1 LLSLPVY
8 CRRAARHASIQFK
21 HFAPNEF
28 YESPQS
34 QTNMKDIQFA
44 FRKLRQSPAFTA
56 IAVITLALGIGL
68 NTAIFSLI
76 NDLFLKG
83 LPFKEPARVV
93 HLYGGDKSR
102 GLEDIG
108 ISAPRF
114 FHYRDGQTLF
124 DGIAGENFFAFTL
137 TGMGDAVQIF
147 GGRLTSNYF
156 DLLGVRPILGRNFL
170 PEEEE
175 GADVAVITKS
185 FWQKR
190 MGGDPNV
197 IGRSITL
204 DGVAHTIVGVLP
216 NMPATWF
223 GANPVAEV
231 WTTKPF
237 QLPGFSYE
245 RMMRGTSFLRVVG
258 RMKPEMTVAQ
268 VKAALPSLDKGYN
281 TQYPNKIDSV
291 LMTSLRTLP
300 EDVTNNFRSGFITLF
315 AAVCFVLLIACSNV
329 ANLLLVRF
337 SGRRREI
344 ALRMAIGASRM
355 SVVRLFVFESV
366 LVSMIAG
373 AVGAFVAWRLVPLI
387 PQLASNFLPLEANT
401 VTSLSL
407 PVLTFT
413 IGLSILTG
421 LLMGIYPALQ
431 GSHADLV
438 DGLKEGGRGSSG
450 SVRQQR
456 FRKILVGAQVALS
469 VTLLAGAALLITSF
483 VRLSQ
488 QNIGFRSQNLWTG
501 AITLP
506 ISQYPDTASR
516 QRLAEQTLDALRDVP
531 GIQSATISGDIP
543 LNGGNRT
550 LYARGD
556 RDVPPIEKRANGP
569 SHDIAP
575 GYFKT
580 WGIPLLAGREFDEHD
595 VAEGQMVCLISQAG
609 AKKVYPNEN
618 PIGKTLLVS
627 SLGVPCEIVGIV
639 GDVRSIRVAEAPGME
654 FYRPWAQENFPF
666 LNIDVRSNLKVEEVT
681 KLVQAALTKVNAGLA
696 IAVPQGMDAVV
707 AQALGQARLMM
718 WLLGIFAGVALL
730 LASIGIYGAVAYT
743 VEQRTGEIG
752 VRMALGAQTRD
763 VLRLIVN
770 QGMKPVVIGLGIGL
784 LAAFALGRLLT
795 SQLFEVSA
803 HNPALLGGA
812 TILLAGT
819 ALFACLLPA
828 RRAAMVDPVQALR
841 TE

>member
-1 LLSLPVY
+1 M
-8 CRRAARHASIQFK
+8 
-21 HFAPNEF
+21 N
-28 YESPQS
+28 
-34 QTNMKDIQFA
+34 DIRFA
-44 FRKLRQSPAFTA
+44 FRKLRQSPAFTS
-56 IAVITLALGIGL
+56 IAVLTLALGIGL
-68 NTAIFSLI
+68 NTTIFSLV

-83 LPFKEPARVV
+83 LPFKEPSRVL

-102 GLEDIG
+102 DLVDIG
-108 ISAPRF
+108 ISAPRYQHF
-114 FHYRDGQTLF
+114 KDGQTIF
-124 DGIAGENFFAFTL
+124 DGLAGENFFAFTL
-137 TGMGDAVQIF
+137 TGLGDAVQVF

-156 DLLGVRPILGRNFL
+156 DVLGVHPILGRNFL

-175 GADVAVITKS
+175 GADVALITKN

-190 MGGDPNV
+190 LGGDPNV

-204 DGVAHTIVGVLP
+204 DGMAHTIVGVLP

-231 WTTKPF
+231 WTTKPI

-245 RMMRGTSFLRVVG
+245 RLMRGTSFLRVIG
-258 RMKPEMTVAQ
+258 RLKPTVTLQQAQ
-268 VKAALPSLDKGYN
+268 AALPSLDQGYV
-281 TQYPNKIDSV
+281 TQNPNKIDS
-291 LMTSLRTLP
+291 SLATTLRP
-300 EDVTNNFRSGFITLF
+300 IPQDVTQNFRAGFVTLF

-344 ALRMAIGASRM
+344 ALRAALGASRA
-355 SVVRLFVFESV
+355 SIVRLFVFESL
-366 LVSMIAG
+366 LVSLIAG
-373 AVGAFVAWRLVPLI
+373 AAGAFVAWRLVPLV
-387 PQLASNFLPLEANT
+387 PQMASNFLPLEANT
-401 VTSLSL
+401 ATSVSVSVLAFTIALSL
-407 PVLTFT
+407 V
-413 IGLSILTG
+413 TG

-483 VRLSQ
+483 VRLTQ

-506 ISQYPDTASR
+506 ISQYPDAASR
-516 QRLAEQTLDALRDVP
+516 QRFAEQTLNELHNTP
-531 GIQSATISGDIP
+531 GLETATVSGDIP
-543 LNGGNRT
+543 LAGGNRT

-556 RDVPPIEKRANGP
+556 RDVPPIEKRATAP

-575 GYFKT
+575 DYFKT
-580 WGIPLLAGREFDEHD
+580 WGVPLLAGREFNEHD
-595 VAEGQMVCLISQAG
+595 VADGQMVCLISQAG

-618 PIGKTLLVS
+618 PIGKTLLVT
-627 SLGVPCEIVGIV
+627 SLGVPCEIIGIV
-639 GDVRSIRVAEAPGME
+639 GDVRSIRVADPPGME
-654 FYRPWAQENFPF
+654 FYRPWTQENFPF
-666 LNIDVRSNLKVEEVT
+666 VNVTIRSNLRVDAVT
-681 KLVQAALTKVNAGLA
+681 KLVQSALTRVNPGLA
-696 IAVPQGMDAVV
+696 IAVPQSMDAVV
-707 AQALGQARLMM
+707 AQALGQARLMT

-770 QGMKPVVIGLGIGL
+770 QGMKPVVIGLMIGIVC
-784 LAAFALGRLLT
+784 AFALSRLIA

-812 TILLAGT
+812 TILLAAT

-828 RRAAMVDPVQALR
+828 RRAAMLDPVQALR

>member
-1 LLSLPVY
+1 
-8 CRRAARHASIQFK
+8 
-21 HFAPNEF
+21 
-28 YESPQS
+28 
-34 QTNMKDIQFA
+34 MKDIKFA
-44 FRKLRQSPAFTA
+44 FRKLRQSPAFTV
-56 IAVITLALGIGL
+56 IAVLTLALGIGL
-68 NTAIFSLI
+68 NTTIFSLV
-76 NDLFLKG
+76 NELFLKA

-93 HLYGGDKSR
+93 HLMGGDKSR

-108 ISAPRF
+108 VSAPRYM
-114 FHYRDGQTLF
+114 HYRDGQTLF
-124 DGIAGENFFAFTL
+124 DGIAGENFFLFTL
-137 TGMGDAVQIF
+137 TGIGDPVQVF

-156 DLLGVRPILGRNFL
+156 ELLGVRPILGRNFL

-175 GADVAVITKS
+175 GADVAVVTKA

-190 MGGDPNV
+190 LGGDPNV

-204 DGVAHTIVGVLP
+204 DGMPHTIVGVLP
-216 NMPATWF
+216 NMPVTWF
-223 GANPVAEV
+223 GANPIAEV

-245 RMMRGTSFLRVVG
+245 RMMRGTSFLRVIG
-258 RMKPEMTVAQ
+258 RIKPGMSFAQ
-268 VKAALPSLDKGYN
+268 VKAALPSLDQSYR

-291 LMTSLRTLP
+291 LTTSARTLP
-300 EDVTNNFRSGFITLF
+300 QDVTQNFRAGFITLF
-315 AAVCFVLLIACSNV
+315 AAVTFVLLIACSNV

-344 ALRMAIGASRM
+344 ALRMAIGASRS
-355 SVVRLFVFESV
+355 SVVRLFVFESL
-366 LVSMIAG
+366 LVSVIAG
-373 AVGAFVAWRLVPLI
+373 LVGAFVAWRLVPLV
-387 PQLASNFLPLEANT
+387 PRMASNFLPLESNT
-401 VTSLSL
+401 ATSLSI
-407 PVLTFT
+407 PVLLFT

-421 LLMGIYPALQ
+421 LLMGIYPAMQ

-438 DGLKEGGRGSSG
+438 DALKEGGRGTAG
-450 SVRQQR
+450 SMRQQR
-456 FRKILVGAQVALS
+456 FRKTLVGAQVALS

-483 VRLSQ
+483 IRLTQ
-488 QNIGFRSQNLWTG
+488 QNIGFRTENLWTG

-506 ISQYPDTASR
+506 TSQYPDAATR
-516 QRLAEQTLDALRDVP
+516 QRFVEQTLDALRDVP
-531 GIQSATISGDIP
+531 GVQNATISGDIP

-550 LYARGD
+550 LYARAD
-556 RDVPPIEKRANGP
+556 RDVPPIENRANAP

-575 GYFKT
+575 NYFRT
-580 WGIPLLAGREFDEHD
+580 WGIPLLAGREFNEHD
-595 VAEGQMVCLISQAG
+595 TADSQKVCLVSQAG
-609 AKKVYPNEN
+609 AKKVWPNEN

-627 SLGVPCEIVGIV
+627 SLGVPYEIVGIV
-639 GDVRSIRVAEAPGME
+639 GDIRSIRVNEAPGME
-654 FYRPWAQENFPF
+654 FYLPWSQENFPF
-666 LNIDVRSNLKVEEVT
+666 VNVAIRTNM
-681 KLVQAALTKVNAGLA
+681 KLDAATRAVQSAISKVNPGLA
-696 IAVPQGMDAVV
+696 IAIPQMMESVV
-707 AQALGQARLMM
+707 AQALGQARLMT

-763 VLRLIVN
+763 VLKLIVN
-770 QGMKPVVIGLGIGL
+770 QGMRPVVIGLAIGIV
-784 LAAFALGRLLT
+784 AAFALGRLIS

-812 TILLAGT
+812 TIALAGI
-819 ALFACLLPA
+819 ALLACLLPA

>member
-1 LLSLPVY
+1 
-8 CRRAARHASIQFK
+8 
-21 HFAPNEF
+21 
-28 YESPQS
+28 
-34 QTNMKDIQFA
+34 MKDIQFA
-44 FRKLRQSPAFTA
+44 FRKLRQSPAFTS
-56 IAVITLALGIGL
+56 IAVLTLALGIGL

-83 LPFKEPARVV
+83 LSFKEPSRVV
-93 HLYGGDKSR
+93 HLMGGDKSR
-102 GLEDIG
+102 DLVDLPV
-108 ISAPRF
+108 SAPRF
-114 FHYRDGQTLF
+114 EHFRDGQTVF
-124 DGIAGENFFAFTL
+124 DSMAGENFFVFTL
-137 TGMGDAVQIF
+137 TGLGDAVQVF
-147 GGRLTSNYF
+147 GGRLTANYF
-156 DLLGVRPILGRNFL
+156 DVLGVQPILGRNFR

-175 GADVAVITKS
+175 GADVALITKN

-190 MGGDPNV
+190 LGGDPNV
-197 IGRSITL
+197 LGRSITL

-223 GANPVAEV
+223 GANPIAEV
-231 WTTKPF
+231 WTTKPM

-258 RMKPEMTVAQ
+258 RMKPGVTVKQVMT
-268 VKAALPSLDKGYN
+268 ALPSLDQSYR

-291 LMTSLRTLP
+291 LTSAIRTLP
-300 EDVTNNFRSGFITLF
+300 EDVTNNFRAGFITLF

-344 ALRMAIGASRM
+344 ALRMAIGASRA

-366 LVSMIAG
+366 LVSVIAG

-401 VTSLSL
+401 VTSLSF
-407 PVLTFT
+407 PVLAFT
-413 IGLSILTG
+413 IGLSLLTG

-483 VRLSQ
+483 VRLNQ

-501 AITLP
+501 AVTLP
-506 ISQYPDTASR
+506 ISQYPDAPSR
-516 QRLAEQTLDALRDVP
+516 QRFVEQTLDALRDVP
-531 GIQSATISGDIP
+531 GLESATVSGDIP

-556 RDVPPIEKRANGP
+556 RDVPPIEKRANAP

-575 GYFKT
+575 AYFKT
-580 WGIPLLAGREFDEHD
+580 WGVPLLAGREFNEHD
-595 VAEGQMVCLISQAG
+595 VADGQMVCLISQAG

-618 PIGKTLLVS
+618 PIGKTLLVT
-627 SLGVPCEIVGIV
+627 SLGVACEIVGIV
-639 GDVRSIRVAEAPGME
+639 GDVRSIQVKDAPGME

-666 LNIDVRSNLKVEEVT
+666 LNIDIRSNLKTDAVT
-681 KLVQAALTKVNAGLA
+681 KLVQSALSKVNPNLA
-696 IAVPQGMDAVV
+696 IAIPQSMDAVV
-707 AQALGQARLMM
+707 AQALGQARLMT

-752 VRMALGAQTRD
+752 VRMALGAQTLD

-770 QGMKPVVIGLGIGL
+770 QGMKPVVIGLAIGL

-803 HNPALLGGA
+803 YNPALLGGA
-812 TILLAGT
+812 TVLLAAI
-819 ALFACLLPA
+819 ALLACLLPA
-828 RRAAMVDPVQALR
+828 RRAALVDPVQALR

>member
-1 LLSLPVY
+1 MND
-8 CRRAARHASIQFK
+8 FK
-21 HFAPNEF
+21 FA
-28 YESPQS
+28 
-34 QTNMKDIQFA
+34 
-44 FRKLRQSPAFTA
+44 LRQLRKSPGFTLV
-56 IAVITLALGIGL
+56 AVLTLALGIGL

-76 NDLFLKG
+76 NDLFLRG
-83 LPFKEPARVV
+83 LSFQEPSRVV

-102 GLEDIG
+102 DFVDIG
-108 ISAPRF
+108 VSAPRYQ
-114 FHYRDGQTLF
+114 HWRDSQTLF
-124 DGIAGENFFAFTL
+124 DGLAAENFFAFTL
-137 TGMGDAVQIF
+137 TGMGDPVQIF
-147 GGRLTSNYF
+147 GGRVTSNYF
-156 DLLGVRPILGRNFL
+156 DVLGVRPMRGRNFL
-170 PEEEE
+170 PEEQE
-175 GADVAVITKS
+175 GADVALITES

-190 MGGDPNV
+190 LGADPNV

-204 DGVAHTIVGVLP
+204 DGTAHTIVGVLP

-237 QLPGFSYE
+237 QVPGFSYE

-258 RMKPEMTVAQ
+258 RMKPGITLKQLA
-268 VKAALPSLDKGYN
+268 AALPSLDQSYRA
-281 TQYPNKIDSV
+281 QYLSKIDSG
-291 LMTSLRTLP
+291 LTTYFRTLP
-300 EDVTNNFRSGFITLF
+300 QDVTQNFRAGFITLF

-344 ALRMAIGASRM
+344 ALRMAIGASR
-355 SVVRLFVFESV
+355 SGIVRLFVFES
-366 LVSMIAG
+366 LFVSVIAG
-373 AVGAFVAWRLVPLI
+373 VVGAFVAWRLVPVV
-387 PQLASNFLPLEANT
+387 PRMAANFLPLESGA
-401 VTSLSL
+401 VTSLSI
-407 PVLTFT
+407 PVLLFT

-431 GSHADLV
+431 GSHADPI
-438 DGLKEGGRGSSG
+438 DGLKEGGRGTSG

-483 VRLSQ
+483 IRLSQ

-506 ISQYPDTASR
+506 RAQYPDAPSR
-516 QRLAEQTLDALRDVP
+516 QRFVEQTLDALHDVP
-531 GIQSATISGDIP
+531 GIESATISGDIP
-543 LNGGNRT
+543 LAGGNRT

-556 RDVPPIEKRANGP
+556 RDVPPVEKRAGAP
-569 SHDIAP
+569 SHDISPA
-575 GYFKT
+575 YFKT
-580 WGIPLLAGREFDEHD
+580 WGVPVLAGREFNEHD
-595 VAEGQMVCLISQAG
+595 VADGQMVCLISQAG

-618 PIGKTLLVS
+618 PIGKTLLVT

-654 FYRPWAQENFPF
+654 FYRPWTQENFPF
-666 LNIDVRSNLKVEEVT
+666 VNITVRSKLGVNAVT
-681 KLVQAALTKVNAGLA
+681 KLVQSALSKVDPGLA
-696 IAVPQGMDAVV
+696 IAVPQTLDAVV
-707 AQALGQARLMM
+707 AQALGQARLMT

-770 QGMKPVVIGLGIGL
+770 QGMKPVVIGLAVGIFS
-784 LAAFALGRLLT
+784 AVALGRLIA

-812 TILLAGT
+812 TILLAAT

-828 RRAAMVDPVQALR
+828 RRATLVDPVKALR